1 MSNKK
6 EILFQREK
14 STKNM
19 VRFSEIVEDGQ
30 PPFVRT
36 IYVPK
41 YWIGEKDKVKV
52 TYEIQD

>member
-19 VRFSEIVEDGQ
+19 VRFSEVIEEGQ

-36 IYVPK
+36 VYVPK